1 MRWIWCPRRIGG
13 WMRRE
18 ADSGVKKVVVVGST
32 GVRRHGIHERRRE
45 EEEKVE
51 GNTENVY

>member
-18 ADSGVKKVVVVGST
+18 ADNGVKKVVVVGST